1 MKRGLKS
8 LQNDAFSQAASAAR
22 GAAAFADV
30 LSPRREAQ
38 DKGGAFIG
46 CRKVSCYERATT
58 NAKLGEGTFGDVYK
72 ATDKKTVRPPPRG
85 SPSSCAY
92 VGSSGS
98 GWRLASAQQS
108 SHAD

>member
-8 LQNDAFSQAASAAR
+8 LQNDVFSQAASAAR

-72 ATDKKTVRPPPRG
+72 ATDKKTVRPAAARISLVLRVCG
-85 SPSSCAY
+85 LF
-92 VGSSGS
+92 GL
-98 GWRLASAQQS
+98 RLAPGQRSAES
-108 SHAD
+108 PR